1 VIYWNYSDHQTRLH
15 VFCGN
20 FANKTINVTRYRIHV
35 AEQQKAGK
43 QGRDDSIKLFFCL
56 QQLAGLAGIWL

>member
-1 VIYWNYSDHQTRLH
+1 